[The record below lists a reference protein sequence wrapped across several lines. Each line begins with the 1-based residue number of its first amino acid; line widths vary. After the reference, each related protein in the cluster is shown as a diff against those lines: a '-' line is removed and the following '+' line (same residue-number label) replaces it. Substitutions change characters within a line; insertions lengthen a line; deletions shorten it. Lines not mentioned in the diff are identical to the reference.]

1 MSTTSR
7 EVTAVPSTGIGSWP
21 GTEFADAVKIAFAE
35 CPDLPYLPELPARGS
50 HAQLVGRSTAL
61 LAGLA
66 VDLQPAGWR
75 LTDASG
81 RDHRAARST
90 LRSDLD
96 VLEEQAQDYRGPY
109 KISVAGPWTLA
120 ALMERPRGDRVLGDH
135 GARREVAQSL
145 AQGVADHVADVRRRV
160 PGAAIL
166 VQLDEPALP
175 AVLAAAVPTAS
186 GFSRHRSVHV
196 PAAVEALGW
205 VTAAVREAGALPVV
219 HCCAADVP
227 VALLREAGAAA
238 VSFDLSLLAGGA
250 GAGDVWAEAF
260 EAGVD
265 LWPGLVPG
273 VDPAVAPTAAELTVR
288 VLRFV
293 DGLGLGLDAVAPR
306 LVVTPACGLAGASYG
321 WARQAMRLVREV
333 AATVA
338 AEVA

>member
-1 MSTTSR
+1 M
-7 EVTAVPSTGIGSWP
+7 TAAATGVGSLP
-21 GTEFADAVKIAFAE
+21 GTDVAEAVRTVVGE
-35 CPDLPYLPELPARGS
+35 LPELVHLPELPARGAPAS
-50 HAQLVGRSTAL
+50 MIGRATAL
-61 LAGLA
+61 LSGLA
-66 VDLQPAGWR
+66 ADLQPAGWR
-75 LTDASG
+75 LTDAPG
-81 RDHRAARST
+81 ADQRRAAS
-90 LRSDLD
+90 LLAQDLD
-96 VLEEQAQDYRGPY
+96 LLEEHTQGCTGRLKVQ
-109 KISVAGPWTLA
+109 VAGPWTLA
-120 ALMERPRGDRVLGDH
+120 AGMERPRGDRVLGDH

-160 PGAAIL
+160 PGAAVL

-250 GAGDVWAEAF
+250 GAGDAWAEAF

-265 LWPGLVPG
+265 LWPGIVPG
-273 VDPAVAPTAAELTVR
+273 ADPPVTPSASALTEQL
-288 VLRFV
+288 LRLV